1 MLQNIKHMT
10 LKQLALTMTATI
22 LVLSGCAKEMTV
34 NDAVSFLY
42 EYMSIA
48 DKGDYSE
55 DFFKANA
62 EVALKARREM
72 PWGKQLNDQLFKH
85 FVLPVRVNNERLD
98 DFRTM
103 YYDTLKARVNGLSMH
118 DAALEINH
126 WCHEKVTYRPSD
138 ARTSSPLASML
149 NGGGRCGEE
158 STFTVAAMR
167 TVGIPARQVYTPRWA
182 HTDDNHAWV
191 EAWVD
196 GKWFFLGACEPEA
209 KLNVAWFSSTALRA
223 LLMHNRVFGYYKGSE
238 DIIQR
243 TKCFTEIN
251 VTANYAPVA
260 RLQVK
265 VVDTEGK
272 PVKGAKVEY
281 KIYNYAEFYSAIKTV
296 SDKNGLSSAILGKGD
311 ILIRAAKYETFGY
324 VKARAGESDE
334 AVTIVLD
341 KKVGDLI
348 TEDIDIVPP
357 VEGEAVVSL
366 TDEETAANN
375 ARLHY
380 EDSIRNQYVATFAK
394 QAKRSIWTDA
404 LIASRGNWIEIT
416 DFIIS
421 ISESAIM
428 SDAVS
433 REYYRAGKKLL
444 KMI

>member
-126 WCHEKVTYRPSD
+126 WCHEKVTYTPSD

-149 NGGGRCGEE
+149 NGEGRCGEE

-191 EAWVD
+191 EVWTD
-196 GKWFFLGACEPEA
+196 GKWSFLGACEPEPE
-209 KLNVAWFSSTALRA
+209 LNMAWFNEPASRA
-223 LLMHNRVFGYYKGSE
+223 MLMHTLVFGDYDGPE
-238 DIIQR
+238 DVIRR
-243 TKCFTEIN
+243 TENFTEIN
-251 VTANYAPVA
+251 VIGN
-260 RLQVK
+260 
-265 VVDTEGK
+265 
-272 PVKGAKVEY
+272 
-281 KIYNYAEFYSAIKTV
+281 
-296 SDKNGLSSAILGKGD
+296 
-311 ILIRAAKYETFGY
+311 Y
-324 VKARAGESDE
+324 VKTRRNI
-334 AVTIVLD
+334 VTVKDSGVWRL
-341 KKVGDLI
+341 VFTHGD
-348 TEDIDIVPP
+348 
-357 VEGEAVVSL
+357 
-366 TDEETAANN
+366 
-375 ARLHY
+375 
-380 EDSIRNQYVATFAK
+380 F
-394 QAKRSIWTDA
+394 
-404 LIASRGNWIEIT
+404 
-416 DFIIS
+416 
-421 ISESAIM
+421 
-428 SDAVS
+428 
-433 REYYRAGKKLL
+433 
-444 KMI
+444 